1 MTDLRSHKN
10 QDSPI
15 QPLPREVSWSG
26 QTPNTIWAGIS
37 ELVEEGPG
45 CRIVIVIRNS
55 TYLLECLSHE
65 LEERASGDPI
75 ELGRKIISQ
84 FQNYS
89 AKYNEKFI
97 GAGLPES
104 LVLKCP
110 GLCSQLWFKLDIV
123 PLVLRH
129 EARAR
134 TAHDRGE
141 VATFRGWER
150 KALDEQAD
158 SMARKC
164 IRSFGIGHVIHTQIS
179 HDTLVEVDS
188 HFRAHLADKQD
199 YERTVEPRSWA
210 IAQQY
215 ARELREKQVKVA
227 FFSMTLH
234 GKPDEHMRHALVR
247 FAHCMGV
254 DFRWYVAKPRP
265 GIVNIAQKM
274 RDILEGLGN
283 SVKCLSFDEELEILE
298 WVYENARRYWL
309 QHNGPLQ
316 PRSNGGV
323 DVVIIDSAPLLS
335 LALLSK
341 QQDPGR
347 PVLYENRLMVQNN
360 MAEDPN
366 SPSARVWDFV
376 QARSEHVDLLVSPVP
391 KVLAPQIFPRKRVG
405 YIPVSVDQLDG
416 FNKHMNQPDIAFY
429 GQLFNSLCKTL
440 NAPIIQ
446 YPEEQYILHL
456 AQFRPNDE
464 TVIILQ
470 AYQMFC
476 CQWMKES
483 PRASMPKL
491 LICRHGP
498 PKGRESALL
507 YEDVMR
513 HINTEM
519 NDISHL
525 ICVIELGG
533 PDQLWNVLLSHA
545 KVVIQ
550 LSIPEGIPEF
560 LLCATQKQ
568 KPLITIKVAS
578 SYSFLEHN
586 PTTWL
591 VDKDDC
597 NSISHLF
604 RQLNNPKLSP
614 QMTFPSRNSLPDQY
628 TTVGNAITWFY
639 IASKLSKSEGIEPDG
654 RDLYQLAQSAA
665 SV

>member
-1 MTDLRSHKN
+1 MVDLRKPKN
-10 QDSPI
+10 QDIPV
-15 QPLPREVSWSG
+15 QPLPGEISWSG
-26 QTPNTIWAGIS
+26 QTPSSIWAGVS
-37 ELVEEGPG
+37 GHVEEGSR
-45 CRIVIVIRNS
+45 CRIAIVIRNL
-55 TYLLECLSHE
+55 TYLLDCINIEFGEH
-65 LEERASGDPI
+65 ASRDPI
-75 ELGRKIISQ
+75 ELGPEIISQ
-84 FQNYS
+84 LRNYS
-89 AKYNEKFI
+89 AKHKEKFI

-110 GLCSQLWFKLDIV
+110 GLCSQLWLKLDIV

-129 EARAR
+129 EARVR

-141 VATFRGWER
+141 MATFWGWER

-179 HDTLVEVDS
+179 HNNLVEVDND
-188 HFRAHLADKQD
+188 FLARLADKQD
-199 YERTVEPRSWA
+199 YERTVGPRSWA

-215 ARELREKQVKVA
+215 ARDLTEKQVKVA
-227 FFSMTLH
+227 FFSLTFH
-234 GKPDEHMRHALVR
+234 GQPDVHMRHALVR

-254 DFRWYVAKPRP
+254 DFRWYVAKSRP
-265 GIVNIAQKM
+265 GIHNTAQKM
-274 RDILEGLGN
+274 RDILDGLDN
-283 SVKCLSFDEELEILE
+283 SLKHLSFDEELEILE

-309 QHNGPLQ
+309 RHNGPLQ
-316 PRSNGGV
+316 PRSKGGV
-323 DVVIIDSAPLLS
+323 HVVVIDSAPLLP

-347 PVLYENRLMVQNN
+347 PVLYENRLMFQND
-360 MAEDPN
+360 MVVDPR

-376 QARSEHVDLLVSPVP
+376 QKRASDVDLLVSSVP
-391 KVLAPQIFPRKRVG
+391 KELAPQVLPQKRVG

-416 FNKHMNQPDIAFY
+416 LNKHMSPEDIAFY
-429 GQLFNSLCKTL
+429 GQQFNSLCRTL
-440 NAPIIQ
+440 KAPVIQ
-446 YPEEQYILHL
+446 YPEDQYILHL
-456 AQFRPNDE
+456 AQFRPIDE

-483 PRASMPKL
+483 PTASIPKL

-498 PKGRESALL
+498 PKGRESSLL
-507 YEDVMR
+507 YDDVMR
-513 HINTEM
+513 HINSKM
-519 NDISHL
+519 HDISHL
-525 ICVIELGG
+525 ICVIELCG
-533 PDQLWNVLLSHA
+533 PDQLWNVLISNA

-560 LLCATQKQ
+560 LLCTTQKK
-568 KPLITIKVAS
+568 KPLITIKDAS
-578 SYSFLEHN
+578 SYSFLGTN

-604 RQLNNPKLSP
+604 HQLNDPKLSR
-614 QMTFPSRNSLPDQY
+614 QMTWNGLPDQF

-639 IASKLSKSEGIEPDG
+639 IASKVSKGEVIDPDG
-654 RDLYQLAQSAA
+654 RDIHQLAQAAA
-665 SV
+665 SL